1 MSEFLATH
9 GPAILLI
16 VMILSV
22 GAALQ
27 WLLCSGGRCKGE

>member
-9 GPAILLI
+9 GPAILLLGVI
-16 VMILSV
+16 VSV

-27 WLLCSGGRCKGE
+27 WLLCCGGRCTGE